1 MIIYIKLGMTLN
13 ENVLYLIKITNTK
26 KIKEIYNVQKN
37 SVLTLK
43 VNKFKK

>member
-26 KIKEIYNVQKN
+26 KIKEIYNVQKK
-37 SVLTLK
+37 LCTY
-43 VNKFKK
+43 FEG